1 MQDLIAR
8 RRRARGAPPVRLVAA
23 AIVIVST
30 LAACTGTGGGWL
42 PPDKVAFHGKAS
54 FGFTF
59 SCERSSS
66 TTQSSN
72 PKPGRLRLELTY
84 TDQGLNPVGASFG
97 IHGIADAV
105 DPVLESQ
112 ICVGQE
118 PQEEQPP
125 VPGQLVFL
133 GRYRL
138 TSGSRPAGFPATCAQ
153 RSFDGGPNCRFEVVV
168 QDTDR
173 NLAPSAGDSF
183 SIKLTTVTDPT
194 VTDLG
199 SLVPPVLFYARGGRL
214 GGGNISVD
222 A

>member
-1 MQDLIAR
+1 MQDQSSTHR
-8 RRRARGAPPVRLVAA
+8 RHRPTPPRRLVAA
-23 AIVIVST
+23 AIVIGAV

-42 PPDKVAFHGKAS
+42 PPDNLAFRAKAS

-59 SCERSSS
+59 SCERSSR
-66 TTQSSN
+66 TTQSTN

-84 TDQGLNPVGASFG
+84 ADQGANPIGGSFG
-97 IHGIADAV
+97 IHGIADTI
-105 DPVLESQ
+105 DPVVESQ
-112 ICVGQE
+112 VCVGQE
-118 PQEEQPP
+118 EQGEQPP

-138 TSGSRPAGFPATCAQ
+138 TSASRPLGFPAACAQ
-153 RSFDGGPNCRFEVVV
+153 RSFGGGANCRFEVVV
-168 QDTDR
+168 QDNDR
-173 NLAPSAGDSF
+173 NLAPSVGDSF

-194 VTDLG
+194 NSDLG
-199 SLVPPVLFYARGGRL
+199 SLLPPVLFYTRGGLL

>member
-1 MQDLIAR
+1 MQALPTTHR
-8 RRRARGAPPVRLVAA
+8 RPGRTRPRRLLAA
-23 AIVIVST
+23 TMVIGGL

-42 PPDKVAFHGKAS
+42 PPDNVAFQGKAS

-59 SCERSSS
+59 SCERSSQ
-66 TTQSSN
+66 TTQSTN
-72 PKPGRLRLELTY
+72 PKPGRLRLELSY
-84 TDQGLNPVGASFG
+84 NDQGRNPIGGAFG
-97 IHGIADAV
+97 IHGVADAI

-112 ICVGQE
+112 VCVGQE
-118 PQEEQPP
+118 EQAEQPP

-138 TSGSRPAGFPATCAQ
+138 TSASRPIGFPAVCAQ
-153 RSFDGGPNCRFEVVV
+153 RSFDGGANCRFEVVV
-168 QDTDR
+168 QDNDR
-173 NLAPSAGDSF
+173 NRAPSAGDSF
-183 SIKLTTVTDPT
+183 SIVLTTVTDPT

-199 SLVPPVLFYARGGRL
+199 SLMAPVLFYARGGLL

>member
-1 MQDLIAR
+1 
-8 RRRARGAPPVRLVAA
+8 VLVVA
-23 AIVIVST
+23 S

-42 PPDKVAFHGKAS
+42 PPDHVAFQANAT

-59 SCERSSS
+59 SCQRSSK
-66 TTQSSN
+66 TTQSTN
-72 PKPGRLRLELTY
+72 PKPGQLKIELAY
-84 TDQGLNPVGASFG
+84 NEQGLNPIGAAFG
-97 IHGIADAV
+97 IHGIADQV
-105 DPVLESQ
+105 DPVVESEV
-112 ICVGQE
+112 CAGQQ

-138 TSGSRPAGFPATCAQ
+138 TSGRPAGFPAQCAT
-153 RSFDGGPNCRFEVVV
+153 STFTGGANCRFEVVV
-168 QDTDR
+168 QDIDR

-183 SIKLTTVTDPT
+183 SITLTTVTDPT

-199 SLVPPVLFYARGGRL
+199 SLLPPVVFYARAGFL